1 MFEKKHEM
9 LRKLAREFAEKEL
22 EPIAADAEK
31 EGAYPKELW
40 QKVAK
45 YGFTGITIPEAYG
58 GCGGDY
64 KSLAIV
70 VEEFCKKDAAASSL
84 IMSNSLSGAP
94 YLYYGT
100 EEQKQKYLR
109 PMVEGKTIGA
119 FALTEPGAG
128 SDSGAT
134 QTTCL
139 WDEEQGCY
147 ILNGRKCF
155 ITMGPICD
163 YAVVFAKSNL
173 EAKGTRGISAFIV
186 EADWEGFSRGKTE
199 EKMGMHASVTS
210 DLVFNNVKVPK
221 ENLLGKEGQGFKI
234 AMGILDAG
242 RVTVAAQG
250 LGIAAGCLD
259 LAVEYSKERV
269 QFGRPISKLQDV
281 AFKLADMATEVEAT
295 RLLVYDVADK
305 LDKKQKVTLQAAMAK
320 YKAGEVCNQVAYK
333 ALQIHGG
340 YGYMQDYAIERM
352 TRAARLVSIYEGT
365 SEIQKLVISGN
376 LLK

>member
-40 QKVAK
+40 EKVAK

-155 ITMGPICD
+155 ITMGPLCD

-186 EADWEGFSRGKTE
+186 EANWEGFSRGKTE

-221 ENLLGKEGQGFKI
+221 ENLLGREGQGFKI

-242 RVTVAAQG
+242 RVTVASQG

-259 LAVEYSKERV
+259 LAIQYSKERV
-269 QFGRPISKLQDV
+269 QFGKPIAKLQDV
-281 AFKLADMATEVEAT
+281 AFKIADMATEVEAT
-295 RLLVYDVADK
+295 RLLVYDTADK
-305 LDKKQKVTLQAAMAK
+305 LDKKQKVTVQAAMAK
-320 YKAGEVCNQVAYK
+320 YKAGELCNQVAYK

>member
-40 QKVAK
+40 AKVAK

-109 PMVEGKTIGA
+109 PMVEGKTVGA

-186 EADWEGFSRGKTE
+186 EANWEGFSRGKTE

-242 RVTVAAQG
+242 RVTVASQG

-259 LAVEYSKERV
+259 LAIQYSKERV
-269 QFGRPISKLQDV
+269 QFGRPIAKLQDV
-281 AFKLADMATEVEAT
+281 AFKIADMATEVEAT
-295 RLLVYDVADK
+295 RLLVYDTADK
-305 LDKKQKVTLQAAMAK
+305 LDKKQKVTVQAAMAK
-320 YKAGEVCNQVAYK
+320 YKAGELCNQVAYK

>member
-40 QKVAK
+40 EKVAK

-70 VEEFCKKDAAASSL
+70 VEEFCKKDASASSL

-186 EADWEGFSRGKTE
+186 EAGWEGFSRGKTE

-269 QFGRPISKLQDV
+269 QFGRPICKLQDV

>member
-40 QKVAK
+40 EKVAK

-242 RVTVAAQG
+242 RVTVASQG

-281 AFKLADMATEVEAT
+281 AFKLADMAPEVEAT

-305 LDKKQKVTLQAAMAK
+305 LDKKQKVTMQAAMAK

>member
-40 QKVAK
+40 AKVAK

-139 WDEEQGCY
+139 WDEEQNCY

-186 EADWEGFSRGKTE
+186 EAGWEGFSRGKTE

-242 RVTVAAQG
+242 RVTVASQG

-259 LAVEYSKERV
+259 LAIQYSKERV
-269 QFGRPISKLQDV
+269 QFGRPIAKLQDV
-281 AFKLADMATEVEAT
+281 AFKIADMATEVEAT
-295 RLLVYDVADK
+295 RLLVYDTADK
-305 LDKKQKVTLQAAMAK
+305 LDKKQKVTVQAAMAK
-320 YKAGEVCNQVAYK
+320 YKAGELCNQVAYK

>member
-1 MFEKKHEM
+1 
-9 LRKLAREFAEKEL
+9 
-22 EPIAADAEK
+22 
-31 EGAYPKELW
+31 
-40 QKVAK
+40 
-45 YGFTGITIPEAYG
+45 
-58 GCGGDY
+58 
-64 KSLAIV
+64 
-70 VEEFCKKDAAASSL
+70 
-84 IMSNSLSGAP
+84 
-94 YLYYGT
+94 
-100 EEQKQKYLR
+100 
-109 PMVEGKTIGA
+109 MVEGKTVGA

-186 EADWEGFSRGKTE
+186 EAGWEGFSRGKTE

-221 ENLLGKEGQGFKI
+221 ENLLGREGQGFKI

-259 LAVEYSKERV
+259 LAIQYSKERV
-269 QFGRPISKLQDV
+269 QFGKQICKLQDV
-281 AFKLADMATEVEAT
+281 AFKIADMATEVEAT
-295 RLLVYDVADK
+295 RLLVYDTADK
-305 LDKKQKVTLQAAMAK
+305 LDKKQKVTVQAAMAK

>member
-40 QKVAK
+40 AKVAK

-139 WDEEQGCY
+139 WDEEQNCY

-186 EADWEGFSRGKTE
+186 EANWEGFSRGKTE

-242 RVTVAAQG
+242 RVTVASQG

-259 LAVEYSKERV
+259 LAIQYSKERV
-269 QFGRPISKLQDV
+269 QFGRPIAKLQDV
-281 AFKLADMATEVEAT
+281 AFKIADMATEVEAT
-295 RLLVYDVADK
+295 RLLVYDTADK
-305 LDKKQKVTLQAAMAK
+305 LDKKQKVTVQAAMAK
-320 YKAGEVCNQVAYK
+320 YKAGELCNQVAYK

>member
-40 QKVAK
+40 EKVAK

-186 EADWEGFSRGKTE
+186 EANWEGFSRGKTE

-242 RVTVAAQG
+242 RVTVASQG

-259 LAVEYSKERV
+259 LAIQYSKERV
-269 QFGRPISKLQDV
+269 QFGRPIAKLQDV
-281 AFKLADMATEVEAT
+281 AFKIADMATEVEAT
-295 RLLVYDVADK
+295 RLLVYDTADK
-305 LDKKQKVTLQAAMAK
+305 LDKKQKVTVQAAMAK
-320 YKAGEVCNQVAYK
+320 YKAGELCNQVAYK

>member
-9 LRKLAREFAEKEL
+9 LRKLAREFAAREL

-139 WDEEQGCY
+139 WDEEQCCY

-242 RVTVAAQG
+242 RVTVASQG

-269 QFGRPISKLQDV
+269 QFGRPICKLQDV

-305 LDKKQKVTLQAAMAK
+305 LDKKQKVTMQAAMAK

>member
-305 LDKKQKVTLQAAMAK
+305 LDKKQKVTMQAAMAK

>member
-40 QKVAK
+40 EKVAK

-155 ITMGPICD
+155 ITMGPVCD

-305 LDKKQKVTLQAAMAK
+305 LDKKQKVTMQAAMAK

>member
-40 QKVAK
+40 EKAAK

-84 IMSNSLSGAP
+84 LMSNSLSGAP

-109 PMVEGKTIGA
+109 PMVEGKAIGA

-134 QTTCL
+134 QTTCM

-163 YAVVFAKSNL
+163 HVVVFAKSNL
-173 EAKGTRGISAFIV
+173 EAKGTKGISAFIV
-186 EADWEGFSRGKTE
+186 EAGWEGFSRGKAE

-221 ENLLGKEGQGFKI
+221 ENLLGREGQGFKI

-242 RVTVAAQG
+242 RVTVASQG

-259 LAVEYSKERV
+259 LAIQYSKERV
-269 QFGRPISKLQDV
+269 QFGKPIAKLQDV
-281 AFKLADMATEVEAT
+281 AFKIADMATEVEAT
-295 RLLVYDVADK
+295 RLLVYDTADK
-305 LDKKQKVTLQAAMAK
+305 LDKKQKVTVQAAMAK
-320 YKAGEVCNQVAYK
+320 YKAGELCNQVAYK

>member
-1 MFEKKHEM
+1 MFEQKHEM
-9 LRKLAREFAEKEL
+9 LRKLAKEFAEKEL
-22 EPIAADAEK
+22 EPIAGDAEK
-31 EGAYPKELW
+31 NGCYPPELW
-40 QKVAK
+40 QKAAQ
-45 YGFTGITIPEAYG
+45 YGFGGITIPKEYG
-58 GCGGDY
+58 GAGGDY

-70 VEEFCKKDAAASSL
+70 VEEFCSSL
-84 IMSNSLSGAP
+84 LMSNSLSGAP

-100 EEQKQKYLR
+100 EEQKQKYLK
-109 PMVEGKTIGA
+109 PMVLGEKIGS

-128 SDSGAT
+128 SDSAAT

-163 YAVVFAKSNL
+163 HAVVFAKSDL
-173 EAKGTRGISAFIV
+173 TATGTRGISAFIV
-186 EADWEGFSRGKTE
+186 EASWDGFSRGKTE

-210 DLVFNNVKVPK
+210 DLIFNNVKVPK
-221 ENLLGKEGQGFKI
+221 ENLLGEEGKGFKI

-259 LAVEYSKERV
+259 LAIAYSKERV
-269 QFGRPISKLQDV
+269 QFGKPICKLQDV
-281 AFKLADMATEVEAT
+281 AFKLADMATEVQAT
-295 RLLVYDVADK
+295 RLLVYDAADR
-305 LDKKQKVTLQAAMAK
+305 LDRHESVTMKAAMAK
-320 YKAGEVCNQVAYK
+320 YKAGEVCNSVAYK

>member
-40 QKVAK
+40 EKVAK

-242 RVTVAAQG
+242 RVTVASQG

-305 LDKKQKVTLQAAMAK
+305 LDKKQKVTMQAAMDK

>member
-40 QKVAK
+40 EKVAK

-305 LDKKQKVTLQAAMAK
+305 LDKKQKVTMQAAMAK

>member
-40 QKVAK
+40 EKVAK

-109 PMVEGKTIGA
+109 PMVERKTIGA

-305 LDKKQKVTLQAAMAK
+305 LDKKQKVTMQAAMAK